1 MIIFAVHSK
10 PHTSL
15 VVAEQVRDFTG
26 RQKVVDQHQ
35 EALVGHLGVG
45 HQEDGSQVLEAGL
58 LVQVRQVELQVC
70 ARVSLAK
77 SYLQPYF

>member
-15 VVAEQVRDFTG
+15 VVAEQIRDFAG

-35 EALVGHLGVG
+35 EALVRHLGVG
-45 HQEDGSQVLEAGL
+45 HQEDGSQVL
-58 LVQVRQVELQVC
+58 
-70 ARVSLAK
+70 
-77 SYLQPYF
+77 